1 MNLRKILISLMFILS
16 FALLVMIL
24 IKLSLESDFAKVST
38 KKLHGSDAGYKMKT
52 KYYEELYYSTG
63 FKRNPSNENMVS
75 LGNFT
80 VNVNDN
86 LIHNKLLIKVSIEA
100 DEDVIDDI
108 MDRQSVIRNDVI
120 DSIMNLKP
128 AGITQ
133 ERLSIEIKKNLN
145 NRLKGDVVKNVYFE
159 KFIVQ

>member
-16 FALLVMIL
+16 FALLVIVL

-38 KKLHGSDAGYKMKT
+38 KKLHGDDSGYKMKT
-52 KYYEELYYSTG
+52 KYYKEFYYSTG

-75 LGNFT
+75 LGHFT
-80 VNVNDN
+80 VNINDN
-86 LIHNKLLIKVSIEA
+86 MRHSKLLVKVSIEA
-100 DEDVIDDI
+100 EDDAIDEI
-108 MDRQSVIRNDVI
+108 MKRQSVIRNDVI
-120 DSIMNLKP
+120 DSILDIKSS
-128 AGITQ
+128 GVDQ

-145 NRLKGDVVKNVYFE
+145 KRLKGDVVKNVYFE